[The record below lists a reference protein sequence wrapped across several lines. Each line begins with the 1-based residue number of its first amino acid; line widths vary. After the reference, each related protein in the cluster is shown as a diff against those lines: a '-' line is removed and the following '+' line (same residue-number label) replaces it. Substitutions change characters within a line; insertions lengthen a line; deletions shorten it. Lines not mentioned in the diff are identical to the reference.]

1 MRDRAKRMGQ
11 SPRYHRIGDAARK
24 SPDEACAKYGKQGR
38 DAKRGLD
45 QVLSVLAKYPL
56 LEGPSVRGDENIDVA
71 TVDVDRLKEY
81 VEEVKEWMSLM
92 RALLYRPLW
101 GDVR

>member
-24 SPDEACAKYGKQGR
+24 SLDETCAKYGKQGR
-38 DAKRGLD
+38 DAKRSLD
-45 QVLSVLAKYPL
+45 GVLDELAKYPL
-56 LEGPSVRGDENIDVA
+56 LEGPSSREGENIDVA
-71 TVDVDRLKEY
+71 VVDVDRLKEY

-92 RALLYRPLW
+92 RALYRALW
-101 GDVR
+101 VDVR